1 MEEVWPLH
9 LLNIPRIPGFFAS
22 FKTNLSMS
30 SSTFSKRLIQKL
42 YWVWSAA
49 YGNVTTVNSRW
60 KIQKQLFPLGAG
72 LFNSSMVLPFWS
84 SEYSPGNLITNFDAK
99 LLLSVLWEKE
109 ANLIWSHPFPSVVL
123 VYSRG
128 K

>member
-9 LLNIPRIPGFFAS
+9 LLNISRIPGCFAS

-42 YWVWSAA
+42 YWVRSAA
-49 YGNVTTVNSRW
+49 CANITTVSSRW

-72 LFNSSMVLPFWS
+72 LFNNSMVPPFWS
-84 SEYSPGNLITNFDAK
+84 LEYSPGNLITNFDAK
-99 LLLSVLWEKE
+99 MLLSVLWERE
-109 ANLIWSHPFPSVVL
+109 ANLIWSHPFPSVIL
-123 VYSRG
+123 VYSCG